1 MNKCLDIIIK
11 LCACMES
18 LQAYILPF
26 GVFPGC
32 RQATEIVVEV
42 FILLSET
49 RQLVARMENLE

>member
-1 MNKCLDIIIK
+1 
-11 LCACMES
+11 MES

-26 GVFPGC
+26 GVFSGC

-49 RQLVARMENLE
+49 RQLVAARMENLE